1 MYPVLPAALA
11 LLTPVQESAPV
22 DGTAGLEDAEPP
34 PVARDGGSLF
44 PPVPRDQMREFS
56 ADRPDV
62 TESPITV
69 DAGHFQFEVGLADW
83 SRERQDDSLALLQV
97 NAKVGLTPSTDLQ
110 VVLNALSIEDDGGG
124 SRNEGLGPTLVR
136 LKWNQWGND
145 GGTTALAVMPFVLI
159 PSGGDVGGEEWGGG
173 LIVPFATSLSD
184 RVGLGLQAE
193 FDVLYDQ
200 GAEEHRGFFLHT
212 ASLGYELT
220 ERWGAF
226 VEGAGIASEENYV
239 GLLNVGTTVEVARDF
254 VLDGGFRFGVTDAAP
269 DLAVFLGFTA
279 RY

>member
-1 MYPVLPAALA
+1 MYAALPVALA
-11 LLTPVQESAPV
+11 LLAPVQESPPL
-22 DGTAGLEDAEPP
+22 DSTAGLEDTEPP

-44 PPVPRDQMREFS
+44 RPVPRDRMRQFS

-83 SRERQDDSLALLQV
+83 TRERQDDGLTLAQV

-110 VVLNALSIEDDGGG
+110 IVLNALSISDDGTG
-124 SRNEGLGPTLVR
+124 SRDEGLGPTLVR

-145 GGTTALAVMPFVLI
+145 EGDTALAVMPFVLI

-173 LIVPFATSLSD
+173 LIVPFSTVVTETVS
-184 RVGLGLQAE
+184 LGLMAE

-200 GAEEHRGFFLHT
+200 AAEEHRGFFVHT
-212 ASLGYELT
+212 ASFGFALS
-220 ERWGAF
+220 ERWGTF
-226 VEGAGIASEENYV
+226 VEGVGIASEEDYV
-239 GLLNVGTTVEVARDF
+239 GLLNVGVTVEVARDF
-254 VLDGGFRFGVTDAAP
+254 VLDGGVRAGVTDAAP
-269 DLAVFLGFTA
+269 DLGVFLGFTA